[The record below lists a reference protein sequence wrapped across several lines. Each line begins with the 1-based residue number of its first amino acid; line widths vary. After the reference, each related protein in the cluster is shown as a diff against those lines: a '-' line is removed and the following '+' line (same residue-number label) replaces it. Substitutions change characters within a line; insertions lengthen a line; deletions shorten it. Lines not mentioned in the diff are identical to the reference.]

1 MTETIESGAE
11 GTTIWH
17 LLPDRWKQTL
27 VSKALSSYTVS
38 DYLITAN
45 RWADWLVTQG
55 LDLEPDDVE
64 DFHVEDFIA
73 NIITTSSAGNAA
85 HHYRNL
91 RVYFRWMLKRKVI
104 TPGHPN
110 PMDSTEPP
118 RVPERLTPIFTTD
131 DTDGLVDS
139 CEGKDFFALRDKAL
153 VLIFR
158 DTGGRVSELAKLDV
172 DSIMLGT
179 RLARVIGKGNRERL
193 VGYSPDA
200 AFALARYLKARAKLL
215 GERERTTSRLWIGQ
229 WGRPLSITGI
239 REVLRRRGKQAD
251 VTRVF
256 PHRFRHTYAH
266 NWKYQQGST
275 EGLMATGGWSSSKM
289 AEHYGKVARASR
301 GLAEQQQLMFGTAA
315 GA

>member
-1 MTETIESGAE
+1 MTETNETSAPNP
-11 GTTIWH
+11 TIWH

-45 RWADWLVTQG
+45 RWAEWLVRQD

-64 DFHVEDFIA
+64 DFHIEDFIA
-73 NIITTSSAGNAA
+73 EIITATSAGNAA

-104 TPGHPN
+104 TPGRPN

-118 RVPERLTPIFTTD
+118 KVPERLTPIFTTD
-131 DTDGLVDS
+131 DTDGLVDT
-139 CEGKDFFALRDKAL
+139 CEGKDFFALRDRAL
-153 VLIFR
+153 MLLFR
-158 DTGGRVSELAKLDV
+158 DTGARVSELAKLEV

-179 RLARVIGKGNRERL
+179 RLAKVLGKGNKERL
-193 VGYSPDA
+193 VAYSPDA
-200 AFALARYLKARAKLL
+200 ALALVRYLKARTKLL
-215 GERERTTSRLWIGQ
+215 AGREMTTPRLWIGQ

-239 REVLRRRGKQAD
+239 REVLRRRGRQAN

-256 PHRFRHTYAH
+256 PHRFRHTFAH
-266 NWKYQQGST
+266 NWKYNQGST
-275 EGLMATGGWSSSKM
+275 EGLMATGGWASSKM
-289 AEHYGKVARASR
+289 AEHYGKFARASR
-301 GLAEQQQLMFGTAA
+301 GLVEQQNLMFGTGA